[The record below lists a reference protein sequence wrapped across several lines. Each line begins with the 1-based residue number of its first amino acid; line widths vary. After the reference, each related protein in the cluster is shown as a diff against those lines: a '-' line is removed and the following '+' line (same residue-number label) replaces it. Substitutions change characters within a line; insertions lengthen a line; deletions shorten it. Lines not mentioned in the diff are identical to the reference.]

1 MFCVNWRFRRICSS
15 SWVTSLMDISKL
27 KSWNIIHSTID
38 IRFSSLPGRLGAL
51 LMKSVIFW
59 NSLIENI
66 SSVVCRLESEIRLL
80 YCVNRLLTRISF
92 LSLLNTPNP
101 SCEVCKWVINFSRSM
116 YSASLVSRSR
126 LYIWMICCEISPSS
140 LCGKADCISVSTG
153 SFLSARLANSRS

>member
-1 MFCVNWRFRRICSS
+1 M
-15 SWVTSLMDISKL
+15 L
-27 KSWNIIHSTID
+27 ID